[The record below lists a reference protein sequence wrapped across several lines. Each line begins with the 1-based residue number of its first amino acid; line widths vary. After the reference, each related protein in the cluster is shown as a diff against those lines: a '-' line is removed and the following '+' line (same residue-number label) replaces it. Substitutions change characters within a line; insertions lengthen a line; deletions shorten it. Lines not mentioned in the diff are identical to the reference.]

1 MSRPPVTG
9 PIAGPILFDLDG
21 TVIDSV
27 TLIRESH
34 RHAVRAVLGLE
45 LDDDALVVNVGRPL
59 MEQMEHFSPENAE
72 ELFHTYRTWNHANT
86 AALLEAYDGVD
97 ELLSGLAAAGRRMG
111 IVTSKS
117 HDAVEL
123 AWGVLPDV
131 RARFD
136 VVVTADDTPRH
147 KPNPDPILHALA
159 ALGGRVEDACYV
171 GDAPFDMQA
180 GRAAGVT
187 TIAVTWGFF
196 SRADLEAEGPDLIV
210 DTPEEL
216 LAVCLGGA

>member
-1 MSRPPVTG
+1 MTSSTLRLTG
-9 PIAGPILFDLDG
+9 PVLFDLDG

-59 MEQMEHFSPENAE
+59 MEQMEHFSPEHAE
-72 ELFHTYRTWNHANT
+72 TLFHTYREWNHANT
-86 AALLEAYDGVD
+86 AALLEPYDGVD
-97 ELLSGLAAAGRRMG
+97 ALLAGLAAAGRTMG

-117 HDAVEL
+117 RDAVDL
-123 AWGVLPDV
+123 AWGVLPGV
-131 RARFD
+131 RERFG
-136 VVVTADDTPRH
+136 VVVVAEDTPVH
-147 KPNPDPILHALA
+147 KPEPDPVLHALER
-159 ALGGRVEDACYV
+159 LGAGPDGACYV
-171 GDAPFDMQA
+171 GDAPFDMRA
-180 GRAAGVT
+180 GRAAGVV
-187 TIAVTWGFF
+187 TIGVTWGFF

-216 LAVCLGGA
+216 LRVLVGGD